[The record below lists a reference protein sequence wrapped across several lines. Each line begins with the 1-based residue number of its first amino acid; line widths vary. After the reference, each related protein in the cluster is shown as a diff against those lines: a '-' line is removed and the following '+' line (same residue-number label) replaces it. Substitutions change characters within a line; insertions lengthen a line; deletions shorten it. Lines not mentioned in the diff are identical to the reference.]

1 MPRQSSQQ
9 KFKTKRVRT
18 IKPRFCDCM
27 KPDIKMIYLSIDNVQ
42 RSSKAIVVT
51 RKRDRIGVLQH
62 SVYFQRRTQ
71 TARIL
76 KNERVL
82 KK

>member
-1 MPRQSSQQ
+1 
-9 KFKTKRVRT
+9 
-18 IKPRFCDCM
+18 M

>member
-1 MPRQSSQQ
+1 
-9 KFKTKRVRT
+9 
-18 IKPRFCDCM
+18 M

-51 RKRDRIGVLQH
+51 RKRDRSGVLQH